1 MPRLQ
6 GHGVFVAQ
14 SGFTSI
20 NHGLP
25 TARKVYT
32 GPLID
37 STHVTG
43 DIGYKPSKGLKWKGK
58 EAVTQRQ
65 LQVQAAMARI
75 KTRSQSAGIQA
86 RSKVMGK
93 SPSMKTT

>member
-1 MPRLQ
+1 
-6 GHGVFVAQ
+6 
-14 SGFTSI
+14 
-20 NHGLP
+20 LP
-25 TARKVYT
+25 TTIKVYT

-37 STHVTG
+37 STHIID

-75 KTRSQSAGIQA
+75 KTGSQSGGIQT
-86 RSKVMGK
+86 RSKVMGSK
-93 SPSMKTT
+93 KTT